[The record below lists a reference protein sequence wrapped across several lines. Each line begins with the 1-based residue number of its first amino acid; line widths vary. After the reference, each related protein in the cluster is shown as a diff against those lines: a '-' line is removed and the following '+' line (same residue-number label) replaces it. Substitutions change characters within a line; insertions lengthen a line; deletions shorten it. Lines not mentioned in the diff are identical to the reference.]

1 MILKGISTD
10 TAKEI
15 VMKLWGQAQ
24 ELTGKKI
31 GFVMGNVVDSMR
43 DIPQQYQKCLEMSRY
58 FFFINQIKIPVLAV
72 GKEVFFRKAESW

>member
-31 GFVMGNVVDSMR
+31 GFVMGNVVDSM
-43 DIPQQYQKCLEMSRY
+43 
-58 FFFINQIKIPVLAV
+58 
-72 GKEVFFRKAESW
+72 